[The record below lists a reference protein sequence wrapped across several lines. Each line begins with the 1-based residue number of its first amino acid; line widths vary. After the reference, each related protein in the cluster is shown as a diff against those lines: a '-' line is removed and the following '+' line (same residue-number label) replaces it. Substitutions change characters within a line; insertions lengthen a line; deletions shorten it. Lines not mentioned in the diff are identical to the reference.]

1 MIFHRTGFFLTIM
14 EHVLKTTYFVATFWD
29 ALASTWLPGYPRP
42 GSKVGFSNASR
53 VKARRKD
60 TKGPSGPPPWSMMRQ
75 RDWKKAF
82 ILYTYIYMCKRTVSY
97 QMTSFCYKFGKNKTL
112 HVISINTSI
121 DTESRWFW
129 GSSPLREQ
137 IHHLQALPW
146 WLHQTL
152 WATANE
158 WLSLRFS
165 KWNLKNSSFRILRQ
179 SQKSYKSWSQGF
191 KDPLL
196 IFPNT

>member
-1 MIFHRTGFFLTIM
+1 M

-82 ILYTYIYMCKRTVSY
+82 ILYTYIYIHVYRTVSH
-97 QMTSFCYKFGKNKTL
+97 QMTSFCYKFGKKTL
-112 HVISINTSI
+112 HVISIY
-121 DTESRWFW
+121 
-129 GSSPLREQ
+129 
-137 IHHLQALPW
+137 
-146 WLHQTL
+146 
-152 WATANE
+152 
-158 WLSLRFS
+158 
-165 KWNLKNSSFRILRQ
+165 IL
-179 SQKSYKSWSQGF
+179 YIYH
-191 KDPLL
+191 LL
-196 IFPNT
+196 ILNLDDSEALHHWGNKFIIFRPSLGDSIRRCELLSEI